1 MKSLIEYIV
10 KSLVDS
16 PEQVEVDEIRHGK
29 RVTLALSVAKE
40 DMGRVIGRGGKVAN
54 AIRTLLRAAGEQEEC
69 QANLE
74 VLEP

>member
-29 RVTLALSVAKE
+29 RVTLALSVTKE